1 VTTTGLTD
9 NTYYRRIGGFDKLNN
24 TGGRS
29 DIPTFIVDL
38 TKPVLL
44 FTGSTPASGAV
55 AGAISTGQLDI
66 GELNLGQFIRFQSGI
81 RYPIYDSG
89 LVLMYNFDNISARG
103 ESAGS
108 IVKDMSQYNNT
119 GTVYAST
126 ARIST
131 GKRNGAFHF
140 NGTTDYIGA
149 QTSILGNN
157 ATFVARA
164 KTDVINPQMLWN
176 HPSNASP
183 TYFDMWFNSSRIYMN
198 IGDGYGNPFSGG
210 GADVIQPS
218 TGQWHQYVT
227 VADATANKAYLYI
240 DGKYAGEAAYRNP
253 TSTST
258 GRLLSI

>member
-1 VTTTGLTD
+1 MAHTLSTGDGTKTVYMRFKDSLGNSSADSTDTITLDTTLPTLT
-9 NTYYRRIGGFDKLNN
+9 
-24 TGGRS
+24 
-29 DIPTFIVDL
+29 
-38 TKPVLL
+38 
-44 FTGSTPASGAV
+44 FTGSTPASGAI
-55 AGAISTGQLDI
+55 AGALATGQLDI

-89 LVLMYNFDNISARG
+89 LVLMYNFDNISALG

-108 IVKDMSQYNNT
+108 VVKDMSQYNNT

-149 QTSILGNN
+149 QTRILGNN

-164 KTDVINPQMLWN
+164 KTDVYITDYRMLWN
-176 HPSNASP
+176 HPSDGRP
-183 TYFDMWFNSSRIYMN
+183 TYYDLLFKDNRIYLN
-198 IGDGYGNPFSGG
+198 DGDGTGNPFSGG
-210 GADVIQPS
+210 GAYVTQPS
-218 TGQWHQYVT
+218 TGQWHHYVT

-240 DGKYAGEAAYRNP
+240 DGTYAGEA
-253 TSTST
+253 
-258 GRLLSI
+258 